1 MENVNIRPDGTEATA
16 TAFTETTGI
25 RATNGRNAN
34 GVIVSGNA
42 MPTTATIATII
53 ITMMMRTR
61 VTKSYLRRL
70 GVFGGTGTVSDKPAE
85 AGVPAGPGG
94 PSGPGSP
101 GKTRQRIVEAV
112 SIIAPAPG
120 GTGYGWHT
128 PLPWPGK
135 RLSLLNASAL
145 LAAAKEPSLRVA

>member
-1 MENVNIRPDGTEATA
+1 
-16 TAFTETTGI
+16 
-25 RATNGRNAN
+25 
-34 GVIVSGNA
+34 

>member
-16 TAFTETTGI
+16 TAFMETTGI
-25 RATNGRNAN
+25 RNAN

-70 GVFGGTGTVSDKPAE
+70 GVFGGTVSAF
-85 AGVPAGPGG
+85 A
-94 PSGPGSP
+94 
-101 GKTRQRIVEAV
+101 
-112 SIIAPAPG
+112 
-120 GTGYGWHT
+120 
-128 PLPWPGK
+128 
-135 RLSLLNASAL
+135 
-145 LAAAKEPSLRVA
+145 

>member
-16 TAFTETTGI
+16 TAFMETTGI

-42 MPTTATIATII
+42 MPTTATII

-70 GVFGGTGTVSDKPAE
+70 GVFGGTVSAF
-85 AGVPAGPGG
+85 A
-94 PSGPGSP
+94 
-101 GKTRQRIVEAV
+101 
-112 SIIAPAPG
+112 
-120 GTGYGWHT
+120 
-128 PLPWPGK
+128 
-135 RLSLLNASAL
+135 
-145 LAAAKEPSLRVA
+145 